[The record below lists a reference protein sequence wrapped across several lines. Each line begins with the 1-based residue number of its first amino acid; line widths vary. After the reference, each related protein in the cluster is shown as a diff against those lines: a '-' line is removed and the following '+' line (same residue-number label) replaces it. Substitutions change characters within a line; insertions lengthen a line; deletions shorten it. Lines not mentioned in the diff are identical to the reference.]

1 MNTPFVLHGHC
12 ACGRAEY
19 AAHAVDLTATVC
31 YCEICR
37 RMSGGAGMAWLPI
50 DAATFRSS
58 GSLTAWRG
66 ADGLERRFCPQC
78 GAAIMSIESPQA
90 AVAHVAVGTL
100 DNQSLVKG
108 TRSVSVNGRPRW
120 DAAHTLT
127 RPCAQTQE
135 PLAAAA
141 SAPHRS
147 ASEEALHE
155 ALANAP
161 DGFVSIDSR
170 GLITEWNHQ
179 AEATLGWTYAE
190 AIRRP
195 LHEVIIPPEMRSAHL
210 RGMSRL
216 QHTGDGPMMRKHFEV
231 DALHKDGHRVPVH
244 LFVKP
249 VKMDGGVGAT
259 AFIRAAEVLAAPT
272 APAVAPATT

>member
-1 MNTPFVLHGHC
+1 MNTPIVLHGHC
-12 ACGRAEY
+12 ACARAEY

-50 DAATFRSS
+50 DAATFRAS
-58 GSLTAWRG
+58 GSLSAWRG

-78 GAAIMSIESPQA
+78 GSAIMSLETPHA

-100 DNQSLVKG
+100 DNQAQIKG
-108 TRSVSVNGRPRW
+108 SRSVSVDCRPRW
-120 DAAHTLT
+120 DASHTLT
-127 RPCAQTQE
+127 RQAPGGEGDEA
-135 PLAAAA
+135 P
-141 SAPHRS
+141 SAPHQS
-147 ASEEALHE
+147 AIDAAMHE

-161 DGFVSIDSR
+161 DGFVSIDPR
-170 GLITEWNHQ
+170 GLIMEWNHQ
-179 AEATLGWTYAE
+179 AEAILGWTYAE

-210 RGMSRL
+210 RGMARL

-231 DALHKDGHRVPVH
+231 EALHKDGRRVPVH
-244 LFVKP
+244 LFVTP

-259 AFIRAAEVLAAPT
+259 AFIRAAEEVAAVPEPV
-272 APAVAPATT
+272 AAPATT